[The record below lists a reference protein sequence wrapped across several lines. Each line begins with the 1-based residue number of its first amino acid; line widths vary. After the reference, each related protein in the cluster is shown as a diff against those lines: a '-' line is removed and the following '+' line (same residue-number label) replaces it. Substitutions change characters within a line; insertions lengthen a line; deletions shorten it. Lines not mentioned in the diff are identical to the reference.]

1 MLPQILA
8 TFWKAKKQ
16 TLWFK
21 LRLCHRKTFLLVNFF
36 AITYFRFYFIF
47 YVKIAPQ
54 SPPYPTSLFPTN
66 PPLKKILPS
75 PPPSLRFLKIW
86 QEDQPHPPVEKGRTG
101 AHYALGTYQIQFTWN
116 WRSIYLP
123 IYLFF
128 PEHLTQQNWIHYQ
141 WYQKIYKVLHN
152 LDCTALSPFL
162 WHSIFQ
168 MTPEVDPDQTAW
180 SP

>member
-1 MLPQILA
+1 MSQ
-8 TFWKAKKQ
+8 K
-16 TLWFK
+16 
-21 LRLCHRKTFLLVNFF
+21 NFF
-36 AITYFRFYFIF
+36 ACKLFCHYIFQILLYFLCKNCTP
-47 YVKIAPQ
+47 V
-54 SPPYPTSLFPTN
+54 
-66 PPLKKILPS
+66 PPLPHLALSHQPPSKKDPAKP

-162 WHSIFQ
+162 RHSIFQ